1 MGKKDAKQEYY
12 QVEEARRKR
21 RMNCATRGEAQVVT
35 RRVQSA
41 ERVGEN
47 EAFCLKGFFLK
58 KLGGER
64 VTCCF
69 SYGKYSD

>member
-21 RMNCATRGEAQVVT
+21 RTNCATQSEARVVT
-35 RRVQSA
+35 RRVRSK
-41 ERVGEN
+41 RVGEN
-47 EAFCLKGFFLK
+47 EAFLLERFLK
-58 KLGGER
+58 TWSWEGK
-64 VTCCF
+64 TCCF